1 VNPIAAVTAAILG
14 VLAALVVL
22 AWVVLAVSVQAAV
35 AALFSAS
42 NALRRTG

>member
-1 VNPIAAVTAAILG
+1 MNPIATATAAILG

-22 AWVVLAVSVQAAV
+22 VLVVLAVSVQTAV
-35 AALFSAS
+35 ATLFSAS